1 MNELNS
7 GGLMENI
14 STRMK
19 SNIFF
24 RRIVQYTVI
33 VLGCVIYAVGFQ
45 FFMYPN
51 NIVSGGIV
59 GVAMIFNEL
68 LPVPVGVTTI
78 ILNIP
83 LFVIAWRYFGLDF
96 LISSLVGM
104 ALSSAF
110 VDLFAMFKI
119 VLTNDPMLASII
131 GGVIKG
137 VGLGVIYYVGSTT
150 GGVDIVAKM
159 LRMKNPHLNLGTILL
174 LIDAAIIIAY
184 AVILNKYESA
194 MYSVI
199 TMFVVSKVIDLALYG
214 IDNSCICYI
223 ISEKSSD
230 ISHEII
236 SGHMHRGVTILEG
249 RGAYSGKEKQ
259 VIMCVIKRQQIA
271 EIRRIIR
278 NLDENAF
285 FIVSDAKN
293 VFGNGFENI
302 RENN

>member
-1 MNELNS
+1 
-7 GGLMENI
+7 MENI

-68 LPVPVGVTTI
+68 LPVPVGATTI

>member
-1 MNELNS
+1 M
-7 GGLMENI
+7 
-14 STRMK
+14 
-19 SNIFF
+19 
-24 RRIVQYTVI
+24 
-33 VLGCVIYAVGFQ
+33 
-45 FFMYPN
+45 
-51 NIVSGGIV
+51 
-59 GVAMIFNEL
+59 FNL
-68 LPVPVGVTTI
+68 
-78 ILNIP
+78 
-83 LFVIAWRYFGLDF
+83 
-96 LISSLVGM
+96 
-104 ALSSAF
+104 
-110 VDLFAMFKI
+110 
-119 VLTNDPMLASII
+119 VLTDDPMLASII

-137 VGLGVIYYVGSTT
+137 AGLGVIYYVGTTT

-174 LIDAAIIIAY
+174 LIDAVIIVAY

-199 TMFVVSKVIDLALYG
+199 AMFVVSKVIDLALYG

-236 SGHMHRGVTILEG
+236 SGHMHRGVTILDG

-278 NLDENAF
+278 TMDENAF

>member
-1 MNELNS
+1 
-7 GGLMENI
+7 MENI

-68 LPVPVGVTTI
+68 LPMPVGVTTI

>member
-1 MNELNS
+1 MDSFRAHMKNS
-7 GGLMENI
+7 I
-14 STRMK
+14 V
-19 SNIFF
+19 F
-24 RRIVQYTVI
+24 RRVIQYLVI
-33 VLGCVIYAVGFQ
+33 VIGCVIYAGGFQ

-51 NIVSGGIV
+51 DIVSGGIV
-59 GVAMIFNEL
+59 GVAMIFNKL
-68 LPVPVGVTTI
+68 MPVPVGVMTI

-83 LFVIAWRYFGLDF
+83 LFIVAWRYFGLDF

-110 VDLFAMFKI
+110 VDLFAMFNI
-119 VLTNDPMLASII
+119 VLTNDPMLASVI
-131 GGVIKG
+131 GGVFKG
-137 VGLGVIYYVGSTT
+137 IGLGVIYYVGSTT

-159 LRMKNPHLNLGTILL
+159 LRMKNPHMNLGTILL
-174 LIDAAIIIAY
+174 LIDAAIITAY
-184 AVILNKYESA
+184 AIILNKYESA

-199 TMFVVSKVIDLALYG
+199 AMFVVSKVIDLALYG

-236 SGHMHRGVTILEG
+236 SGHMHRGVTILDG

-278 NLDENAF
+278 TLDENAF

-293 VFGNGFENI
+293 VFGNGFESI
-302 RENN
+302 KENN